1 MTYSVYIDNT
11 IINDYLLK
19 FIALIFYSRMNL
31 FIHSLT
37 STSCRDKILC
47 NGLGSKGKIT
57 ILESVMKM
65 FEGL

>member
-1 MTYSVYIDNT
+1 MFTL
-11 IINDYLLK
+11 YLGIVVLYTNYK
-19 FIALIFYSRMNL
+19 V
-31 FIHSLT
+31 IHSLT

-57 ILESVMKM
+57 ILESVMEM